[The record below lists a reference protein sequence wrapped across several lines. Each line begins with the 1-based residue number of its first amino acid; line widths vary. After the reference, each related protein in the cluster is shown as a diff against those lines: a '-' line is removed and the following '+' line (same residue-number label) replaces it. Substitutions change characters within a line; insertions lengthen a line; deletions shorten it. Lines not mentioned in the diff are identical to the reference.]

1 MEKQATNLDTP
12 TTKCRPCQDKG
23 YTSDYGNTEIKGI
36 GVLPKTFCKR
46 CDLGKSMYEEWLAL
60 PETKSQI
67 VKAFAKDLLGAQ
79 TTSQIP
85 PKFRDFTLPALS
97 KNPGLLAII
106 EKYIENFPSDGS
118 KGLYLWGNIGAWK
131 TTTAAIVAN
140 EIIGRYW
147 TDCLMIN
154 WATWLSMVKDSF
166 DNKMNTTGK
175 NLLARLRSSRLLIID
190 DIHQEK
196 GSDWVREQLFITV
209 NYRYEQGL
217 PTIITSQWPIEDVAE
232 RYAPQIASRLIE
244 TCEII
249 EFTGEDRRQQ
259 EKSIF

>member
-118 KGLYLWGNIGAWK
+118 KGLYLWGNIGA
-131 TTTAAIVAN
+131 
-140 EIIGRYW
+140 
-147 TDCLMIN
+147 
-154 WATWLSMVKDSF
+154 
-166 DNKMNTTGK
+166 
-175 NLLARLRSSRLLIID
+175 
-190 DIHQEK
+190 
-196 GSDWVREQLFITV
+196 
-209 NYRYEQGL
+209 
-217 PTIITSQWPIEDVAE
+217 
-232 RYAPQIASRLIE
+232 
-244 TCEII
+244 
-249 EFTGEDRRQQ
+249 
-259 EKSIF
+259 